1 MVYTLYFFSYIQKKK
16 KRFTKRMGVGW
27 ESLQQTD
34 DGRYHFVVGK
44 LQGLH
49 LNVLLFVTFSA
60 LLS

>member
-1 MVYTLYFFSYIQKKK
+1 
-16 KRFTKRMGVGW
+16 MGVGW

-34 DGRYHFVVGK
+34 DSRYHFVVGK